1 MPSRF
6 EIESPTRRMKAYQ
19 PPEEAFRHVDD
30 DTPTVIAASPGAGVA
45 AAVAMRPSIPPFATL
60 PPAAELTPASG
71 YRLRV
76 TPEMVQ
82 AARDERARRWAKELE
97 KRNMMIVA
105 SLWAFAALAAGTL
118 AFIATSNA
126 H

>member
-6 EIESPTRRMKAYQ
+6 EIEQTTRKVKAYQ
-19 PPEEAFRHVDD
+19 PPPEAR
-30 DTPTVIAASPGAGVA
+30 P
-45 AAVAMRPSIPPFATL
+45 PSIPPFATL
-60 PPAAELTPASG
+60 TPADLTPSSG

-82 AARDERARRWAKELE
+82 AAREERAARWARETE
-97 KRNMMIVA
+97 KRNTIIVA
-105 SLWAFAALAAGTL
+105 SLWAFAALTAGAL
-118 AFIATSNA
+118 AFVATSSG

>member
-19 PPEEAFRHVDD
+19 PPQEAFRHVDD
-30 DTPTVIAASPGAGVA
+30 DAPTVIASSPSA
-45 AAVAMRPSIPPFATL
+45 AAAAMRPSIPPFATL

-82 AARDERARRWAKELE
+82 AARDERARRWKKELE

-118 AFIATSNA
+118 AFIATSSG